1 MKLKTSQK
9 LAISQK
15 MKLLTTSFFCILPLA
30 GFTAPNLPEDMSIQT
45 PASIEKLKTDI
56 VQLNAEFR
64 NLEQE
69 YLYPA
74 AVDAALFVSVDTGQY
89 FQLEA
94 IEARIDDQP
103 VVGHFY
109 TEKQREALTK
119 GGIQRLRQFHLKP
132 GEHQLVITIIGQN
145 SEGETIKRGIT
156 HQFTKTA
163 ASIGLELKL
172 IDSEKS
178 LSVAPEIKT
187 WKL

>member
-1 MKLKTSQK
+1 MKLKISQK
-9 LAISQK
+9 L
-15 MKLLTTSFFCILPLA
+15 KLLTSGCFICILPLA
-30 GFTAPNLPEDMSIQT
+30 GFAEPNTTMDMSSQT
-45 PASIEKLKTDI
+45 PASIEQLKSDI
-56 VQLNAEFR
+56 IKLNAEFR

-89 FQLEA
+89 FKLEA
-94 IEARIDDQP
+94 IEAKIDDQP

-109 TEKQREALTK
+109 TEQQREALMK

-132 GEHQLVITIIGQN
+132 GDHQLVITIIGKD
-145 SEGETIKRGIT
+145 SEGNTIKRGLT
-156 HQFTKTA
+156 HNFTKTA
-163 ASIGLELKL
+163 ASVGLELKL
-172 IDSEKS
+172 IDNEKS